1 MNFSRL
7 VDSAVFRYVQ
17 IAISPPMSASH
28 YPFREVL
35 VIALIGYALLCA
47 SAQDITFKREQAE
60 TMVNQVADDIAKHYY
75 DPKLHGVDWDAKLR
89 EAKKKIENSTSS
101 NLAFANIAAMTDS
114 LDDSHTYFIPP
125 KRSFSFDYGWRIQ
138 AIGEQCLVTHVRPQ
152 TDAATKVHSGDE
164 VLAINDYKPTRANIY
179 RIGYVL
185 NVLRPQ
191 SKIQVTVRSE
201 EGEVR
206 QFEIVPKIFEGQLV
220 TPTVGER
227 RMVGELEYKRMRPRV
242 VSLDDSVLVV
252 RIPTFWFDKIEV
264 DKLVAKAR
272 KHKSVILD
280 LRGNFGGATEA
291 VGLLVSGF
299 FDHDVKIGDL
309 VTRKSTKPML
319 AKPDRHN
326 FTGGLTVLVDSWSLS
341 AAEMFAR
348 VIQLEKRGVILGDRT
363 RGMVMGAEV
372 YDHLSAGTVFGVSVT
387 VADVI
392 MSDGR
397 SLEHVGVIPDE
408 VILPT
413 ANDIA
418 NGRDPVLAHAAEI
431 VGAKLSSKDAA
442 QLFPF
447 EWQQPYSFAGH

>member
-1 MNFSRL
+1 
-7 VDSAVFRYVQ
+7 
-17 IAISPPMSASH
+17 
-28 YPFREVL
+28 
-35 VIALIGYALLCA
+35 
-47 SAQDITFKREQAE
+47 
-60 TMVNQVADDIAKHYY
+60 
-75 DPKLHGVDWDAKLR
+75 
-89 EAKKKIENSTSS
+89 
-101 NLAFANIAAMTDS
+101 
-114 LDDSHTYFIPP
+114 
-125 KRSFSFDYGWRIQ
+125 
-138 AIGEQCLVTHVRPQ
+138 
-152 TDAATKVHSGDE
+152 
-164 VLAINDYKPTRANIY
+164 
-179 RIGYVL
+179 
-185 NVLRPQ
+185 
-191 SKIQVTVRSE
+191 
-201 EGEVR
+201 
-206 QFEIVPKIFEGQLV
+206 
-220 TPTVGER
+220 
-227 RMVGELEYKRMRPRV
+227 
-242 VSLDDSVLVV
+242 VV